1 MTPSILGC
9 WSANGVLRTLGPIV
23 LAAMLAGCTVL
34 EKPVRALVYDF
45 GPGAMTASES
55 AAASRPRLIL
65 GEVEAPSALEG
76 TALLYR
82 LAFSNPQ
89 QLLPYSQARWSMP
102 PAQLVRLRLHELF
115 GRSRLVLGPT
125 DAGGGGP
132 PGAAGTLA
140 LRIELEEF
148 SHYFESAQSSFGLL
162 RLRATVSAQGPQGER
177 VLGQRLFVV
186 RQPANSGDA
195 AGGARALAEAV
206 AAVAQDLDPW
216 ISQLR

>member
-1 MTPSILGC
+1 MTASTLRRG
-9 WSANGVLRTLGPIV
+9 SANWVLRTLGPV
-23 LAAMLAGCTVL
+23 LLAALAAGCSVL
-34 EKPVRALVYDF
+34 DKPVRAVVYDF
-45 GPGAMTASES
+45 GPGAMTAPDQ
-55 AAASRPRLIL
+55 AATSRARLIL

-102 PAQLVRLRLHELF
+102 PAQLVRLRLQEWF

-125 DAGGGGP
+125 DASAGGP
-132 PGAAGTLA
+132 PGASGALA

-148 SHYFESAQSSFGLL
+148 SHFFESPQSSVGLL
-162 RLRATVSAQGPQGER
+162 RLRATVSAQGPQGDR
-177 VLGQRLFVV
+177 ILGQRLVVV
-186 RQPANSGDA
+186 RQQATSGDA

-206 AAVAQDLDPW
+206 AAAAQELDPW